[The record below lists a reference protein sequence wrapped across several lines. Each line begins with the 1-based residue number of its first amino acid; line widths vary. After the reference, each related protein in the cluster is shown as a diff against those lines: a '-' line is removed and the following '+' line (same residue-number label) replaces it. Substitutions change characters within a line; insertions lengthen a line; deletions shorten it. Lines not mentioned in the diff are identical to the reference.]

1 MEMVAVAC
9 AGILIVLAA
18 IPLKAVK
25 PEYSLLLSLAGTF
38 IGSLLGIFGSARMTN
53 FRLEQL
59 EKKVEKHNQVVERM
73 AVAENAIKSAHHRL
87 DDVNSE
93 LEHIKGGT

>member
-1 MEMVAVAC
+1 MA
-9 AGILIVLAA
+9 
-18 IPLKAVK
+18 
-25 PEYSLLLSLAGTF
+25 LLSLAGTF

-87 DDVNSE
+87 GDVNSE